1 MKCTTVCPSRGNGS
15 KVKDMKKIYGNS
27 QLLATLAGMRESG
40 RTAHSL
46 IFYGE
51 KGSGRKLMAEY
62 YTSQLLCE
70 SPVNGAPCGKCAAC
84 RNVSSMAH
92 PDVTYVPT
100 EGKLGGYTANIARAV
115 IRDSVV
121 KPNNHT
127 GRKVYIFRDCNKM
140 SPITQNIL
148 LKLIEEPP
156 DHAYFIFTAESK
168 YEFLPTIISRCVCFG
183 VSPCTEAEA
192 EESLLGSG
200 YDSREVSAAVECFHG
215 NIGQCTDYIVD
226 PELRK
231 RVDLTKRLADS
242 IIEKDEYG
250 LNLALFSLGSSRNDI
265 REVLSMTD
273 KLVRDCAVLN
283 RNAGAA
289 LIGCYREGA
298 RKLSGMVTAY
308 QAVRL
313 HERIEKAWGA
323 MEANVNPPLV
333 LAALS
338 AEMIEIVR

>member
-1 MKCTTVCPSRGNGS
+1 
-15 KVKDMKKIYGNS
+15 MKKIYGNKA
-27 QLLATLAGMRESG
+27 LLATLAGMRESG

-51 KGSGRKLMAEY
+51 KGSGRKLMADHY
-62 YTSQLLCE
+62 AAQLMCE
-70 SPVNGAPCGKCAAC
+70 APVGGEPCGVCPAC
-84 RNVSSMAH
+84 RNVSTMSH
-92 PDVTYVPT
+92 PDVIYVPT
-100 EGKLGGYTANIARAV
+100 EGKLEGYTVKIARSV

-127 GRKVYIFRDCNKM
+127 GRKVYIFRDCRKM
-140 SPITQNIL
+140 SAITQNML

-156 DHAYFIFTAESK
+156 EHAYFVFTAESK
-168 YEFLPTIISRCVCFG
+168 YEFLPTVISRCVCFG
-183 VSPCTEAEA
+183 VSPCSEPEA
-192 EESLLGSG
+192 EESLLESG
-200 YDSREVSAAVECFHG
+200 YDRSEVTAAVKCFHG
-215 NIGQCTDYIVD
+215 NIGMCTDYIVD

-242 IIEKDEYG
+242 IISKDEYG
-250 LNLALFSLGSSRNDI
+250 LNLALFSLGSGRNDI

-273 KLVRDCAVLN
+273 KLFRDSAVLN
-283 RNAGAA
+283 RDSAAGT
-289 LIGCYREGA
+289 IGCYREGA
-298 RKLSGMVTAY
+298 ERLSGMVTAY

-313 HERIEKAWGA
+313 HDRIEKAWGA

-338 AEMIEIVR
+338 AEMIEIVH

>member
-1 MKCTTVCPSRGNGS
+1 
-15 KVKDMKKIYGNS
+15 MKKIYGNK

-51 KGSGRKLMAEY
+51 KGSGRKTMADY
-62 YTSQLLCE
+62 YTAQLLCE
-70 SPVNGAPCGKCAAC
+70 EPVNGAPCGKCAAC
-84 RNVSSMAH
+84 RNVSSLSH
-92 PDVTYVPT
+92 PDVIYVPT
-100 EGKLGGYTANIARAV
+100 EGKREGYSVGIARSV
-115 IRDSVV
+115 IKDSIV

-127 GRKVYIFRDCNKM
+127 GRKVYIFRDCSNM
-140 SPITQNIL
+140 DPRTQNIL

-183 VSPCTEAEA
+183 VSPCTEEEA
-192 EESLLGSG
+192 EQSLLESG
-200 YDSREVSAAVECFHG
+200 FDSREVAAAVECFHG
-215 NIGQCTDYIVD
+215 NIGRCTDYIVD
-226 PELRK
+226 PEIRR

-250 LNLALFSLGSSRNDI
+250 LNLALFSLGSSRNEI

-273 KLVRDCAVLN
+273 KLVRDCAVLS
-283 RNAGAA
+283 RSAGAEI
-289 LIGCYREGA
+289 IGCYREGA
-298 RKLSGMVTAY
+298 KRLSGMVTAY
-308 QAVRL
+308 QAARL
-313 HERIEKAWGA
+313 HDRIDKAWGA

>member
-1 MKCTTVCPSRGNGS
+1 MKCLMNFQYQGNGS
-15 KVKDMKKIYGNS
+15 KVKVMKKIYGNK
-27 QLLATLAGMRESG
+27 QLLSTLAGMRESG

-51 KGSGRKLMAEY
+51 KGSGRKLIADY
-62 YTSQLLCE
+62 YAAQLVCE
-70 SPVNGAPCGKCAAC
+70 SPVNGTPCGSCAAC
-84 RNVSSMAH
+84 RNVNNQSH
-92 PDVTYVPT
+92 PDVIYVPT
-100 EGKLGGYTANIARAV
+100 AGKLEGYTVKIARSIIQDA
-115 IRDSVV
+115 IV

-127 GRKVYIFRDCNKM
+127 GRKVYIFRDCRKM
-140 SPITQNIL
+140 SVQTQNTL

-156 DHAYFIFTAESK
+156 DHAYFIFTSESK

-183 VSPCTEAEA
+183 VSPCTEDEA
-192 EESLLGSG
+192 EQSLIESGFS
-200 YDSREVSAAVECFHG
+200 SSEVASAVKCFHG
-215 NIGQCTDYIVD
+215 NIGMCTEYISS
-226 PELRK
+226 PELQK

-242 IIEKDEYG
+242 IIGKDEYG

-283 RNAGAA
+283 RNSQAEM
-289 LIGCYREGA
+289 IGCYREGA
-298 RKLSGMVTAY
+298 EKLAGMVTAY
-308 QAVRL
+308 QAARL

-323 MEANVNPPLV
+323 MEANVFPQLV
-333 LAALS
+333 LATLS